1 MLEHNRLDVVS
12 LAALSGLA
20 CRWVEDGWAED
31 PRDVYSLA
39 RVLERAELHERSEAQ
54 YRRVAEVEDHP
65 LQVRS
70 LLRLAARAKRC
81 GDHAAAVALWERAAG
96 EGDWWALRELAVHH
110 EHRAPGCRRAWQ
122 G

>member
-1 MLEHNRLDVVS
+1 
-12 LAALSGLA
+12 ALSALA

-54 YRRVAEVEDHP
+54 YRRVAAVDDHP

-81 GDHAAAVALWERAAG
+81 GDHAAAVALWERAAA
-96 EGDWWALRELAVHH
+96 EGTLRPLRGKATRPKEFRTAGRS
-110 EHRAPGCRRAWQ
+110 RAPGWTVASRTP
-122 G
+122 